1 MRRSAMVE
9 AVQPGLSLIVFS
21 GQYKRAHYALVLA
34 SAAAAIGR
42 PVSLFFTG
50 EALTAVRAPTAPTA
64 PTAPGWHALAGTGE
78 QSAAVLD
85 ARLASL
91 GVATFEEL
99 LTACGEMG
107 VRFLVCEMALRAAG
121 LTIADLRADL
131 ALECAGVVTL
141 FVEAGS
147 DRTLMFV

>member
-1 MRRSAMVE
+1 MVE

-50 EALTAVRAPTAPTA
+50 EALTAVRAPTA

>member
-1 MRRSAMVE
+1 MVE
-9 AVQPGLSLIVFS
+9 AGMPGLSLIVFS
-21 GQYKRAHYALVLA
+21 GRFDRTHYALVLA

-50 EALTAVRAPTAPTA
+50 EALTALRAPTA
-64 PTAPGWHALAGTGE
+64 PTAPGWYALAGSGE
-78 QSAAVLD
+78 RSAAALD
-85 ARLASL
+85 ARNASL
-91 GVATFEEL
+91 GVATFEDL

-131 ALECAGVVTL
+131 SLECAGVVTL
-141 FVEAGS
+141 FAEAGS
-147 DRTLMFV
+147 DRSLMFL